1 MDIELTKRFIDSFH
15 IAKKIPA
22 MMPDLPD
29 HLTPRH
35 IHIMEY
41 VCSAPE
47 NGIRVSEI
55 AGKMHSTMPSITRL
69 VNELAE
75 KGFVT
80 KQKNQQDRRACT
92 VHPTE
97 AGRKLFYIYGTSY
110 HRKLAALLSEI
121 PEEDMRTTISVIQR
135 TYTLMHEHPIEK
147 DDLMEDSEVSSSQS
161 A

>member
-1 MDIELTKRFIDSFH
+1 MNIELTKQFIDSFH
-15 IAKKIPA
+15 LAKKIPA

-35 IHIMEY
+35 IHIMDY

-47 NGIRVSEI
+47 EGIRVSEI

-75 KGFVT
+75 KGFVS

-97 AGRKLFYIYGTSY
+97 AGRKLFSIYVTIY
-110 HRKLAALLSEI
+110 HRKLTELLSEI
-121 PEEDMRTTISVIQR
+121 PEEDIRTAISVIHK
-135 TYTLMHEHPIEK
+135 TYALMQVAQTVG
-147 DDLMEDSEVSSSQS
+147 DRAFLVS
-161 A
+161 